1 MRAAVLVNPFAGG
14 ADAIEAV
21 FSAVNEFLRPCEVVS
36 ARGFGGEQIRSAF
49 CCDEPSGDYRPRLFA
64 AVDSLAAQEPDFF
77 LVAGGDGFA
86 AYVAD
91 RLLKTGFVRPRI
103 LGVAMGT
110 ANVGPIV
117 CRTAGELYGASPESL
132 AFEGCGAIEAFDGGE
147 SLAYGFN
154 DIVLGNTILGTV
166 DGRAQTIL
174 AGAMAEN
181 GQKIPAA
188 PLEDIGGQLAIVK
201 NGVRAP
207 SPLPH
212 TAQIVVS
219 AVERER
225 LYGRA
230 VSGMLC
236 FTSWTSARA
245 ALLLSER
252 PLVVTDYD
260 PRGFETPALSA
271 QILFGEEDTLV
282 LEGLLQ
288 EVLVITDGNP
298 YLRRN
303 RPVTLCYRPNVVE
316 IVRCRR

>member
-1 MRAAVLVNPFAGG
+1 MRAAVLINPFAGG

-21 FSAVNEFLRPCEVVS
+21 LSAVNEFLRPCEVVS
-36 ARGFGGEQIRSAF
+36 VRGFGGERLRSDL
-49 CCDEPSGDYRPRLFA
+49 CCDEPFGDYRPRLFA
-64 AVDSLAAQEPDFF
+64 AVDSLAAEEPDFF

-117 CRTAGELYGASPESL
+117 CRTAGELYGTSPETL

-147 SLAYGFN
+147 SLAFGFN
-154 DIVLGNTILGTV
+154 DVVLGNTILGTV
-166 DGRAQTIL
+166 DGKAQTIL
-174 AGAMAEN
+174 ASAMVES
-181 GQKIPAA
+181 GQKIPTA
-188 PLEDIGGQLAIVK
+188 PLEDVGSRLTIVK

-207 SPLPH
+207 SPLPK

-219 AVERER
+219 AVEREN

-236 FTSWTSARA
+236 FTSWAPARA

-252 PLVVTDYD
+252 PLVVTEYD

-271 QILFGEEDTLV
+271 QILFGEEDVLA
-282 LEGLLQ
+282 LEGLLP
-288 EVLVITDGNP
+288 EVLVVADGNP

-303 RPVTLCYRPNVVE
+303 QTVTLHYRPNVVE

>member
-1 MRAAVLVNPFAGG
+1 MKAAVLINPFAGG
-14 ADAIEAV
+14 AGAMEAV
-21 FSAVNEFLRPCEVVS
+21 CSALNDFLRPCEVVS
-36 ARGFGGEQIRSAF
+36 ARGFGGERIRSAH
-49 CCDEPSGDYRPRLFA
+49 CCAEPEGDYRPRLFA
-64 AVDSLAAQEPDFF
+64 AVDYLAAGEPDFF

-91 RLLKTGFVRPRI
+91 RLLKTGYPRPRI

-132 AFEGCGAIEAFDGGE
+132 AFEGCGAIEAFDGGD
-147 SLAYGFN
+147 SLAFGFN
-154 DIVLGNTILGTV
+154 DVVFGNTILGTV

-174 AGAMAEN
+174 ARAMVES
-181 GQKIPAA
+181 GQKVPAM
-188 PLEDIGGQLAIVK
+188 PLEDLGGSLFIVK
-201 NGVRAP
+201 NGVRSP
-207 SPLPH
+207 SPLPR
-212 TAQIVVS
+212 TAQIVAS
-219 AVERER
+219 AVEREN

-236 FTSWTSARA
+236 FTSFAKERS
-245 ALLLSER
+245 ALLFSER

-271 QILFGEEDTLV
+271 QILFAEGDEVV
-282 LEGLLQ
+282 LEGLAP
-288 EVLVITDGNP
+288 EALVVADGNP
-298 YLRRN
+298 YLRGN
-303 RPVTLCYRPNVVE
+303 RPVVLRYRPNVVE